1 MTRRRRWEVIG
12 LVALALVTVI
22 LVVWS
27 LPQTRNPIV
36 PGTPAPVPVATL
48 DETEPAETPSPS
60 TTTSST
66 PKPSATPSP
75 ALTGLS
81 GFATLLKRD
90 EPVSVLV
97 MGDGSGNETD
107 EWVHLWAHDH
117 LAADRQ
123 VRYHAWNADSSQWGK
138 AATMGKGPKATV
150 WNASKGSPDLAKEA
164 KRLTAVWRAA
174 DVVILSYGHRGNP
187 KTIASQLE
195 DMRKAVAAK
204 NKQAIVLVMIQNP
217 DPVATQYTQA
227 DTTKAVKAWANMR
240 DLDTVNIYD
249 AFVSD
254 PAPRYSLV
262 EFDGSPT
269 PLGSALWARTF
280 AEAIAHAR

>member
-12 LVALALVTVI
+12 LVALAILTVI

-27 LPQTRNPIV
+27 LPQTRNPKIE
-36 PGTPAPVPVATL
+36 GTPAPLPVATP
-48 DETEPAETPSPS
+48 DETESDKTPSPS

-75 ALTGLS
+75 ALTGLA
-81 GFATLLKRD
+81 GFATMLKRD
-90 EPVSVLV
+90 DPVSVLV

-107 EWVHLWAHDH
+107 EWVYLWAHDH

-123 VRYHAWNADSSQWGK
+123 VKYHAWNADTSQWGK
-138 AATMGKGPKATV
+138 AATTGKGAKATV
-150 WNASKGSPDLAKEA
+150 WNASKASPDLAKEA
-164 KRLTAVWRAA
+164 KRLSAVWRPS
-174 DVVILSYGHRGNP
+174 DVVILSYGHRGDP
-187 KTIASQLE
+187 TTIASQLD
-195 DMRKAVAAK
+195 DMRKAVVAK
-204 NKQAIVLVMIQNP
+204 NKQAIMIVMLQNP

-227 DTTKAVKAWANMR
+227 ETTKAVKAWAKKR
-240 DLDTVNIYD
+240 HLDTVNIYD
-249 AFVSD
+249 AFVND

-280 AEAIAHAR
+280 AEAVKSER